1 MLADIVRT
9 DRHNHRQAAGDT
21 DLAGAVKLLARAHQ
35 NLIWE
40 RTRSTNR
47 LRNSLLEFFPA
58 ALEAFDNLASKD
70 ALAVLTKAST
80 PAAAARLSVAQI
92 RSALRAGGRQR
103 NLDTKAAEIQAL
115 LREPHL
121 ETSEAVA
128 GAFGVTTASAVAVI
142 SEINR
147 QVAAIETELANHFE
161 QHPDTDIYLSMPGL
175 GVVLGA
181 RVLGEF
187 GDDPERYAS
196 AKCRRNYAGTS
207 PVTKASGKS
216 RAVLARHV
224 RNRRLYDAIDQ
235 WAFCALQSSP
245 GCRIF
250 YDQKRAAGDL
260 HHQALRALGNRLV
273 AYLHGA
279 LKSRTQYNEHTAWAH
294 RQPQP
299 EPLAA

>member
-1 MLADIVRT
+1 MRREGLQVRFKDILYRDRHNVGGAKSDAGDAKMLADIVRT

-175 GVVLGA
+175 GVVPGCPGA
-181 RVLGEF
+181 RRIRGRPRTL
-187 GDDPERYAS
+187 
-196 AKCRRNYAGTS
+196 
-207 PVTKASGKS
+207 
-216 RAVLARHV
+216 
-224 RNRRLYDAIDQ
+224 RL
-235 WAFCALQSSP
+235 
-245 GCRIF
+245 R
-250 YDQKRAAGDL
+250 
-260 HHQALRALGNRLV
+260 
-273 AYLHGA
+273 
-279 LKSRTQYNEHTAWAH
+279 
-294 RQPQP
+294 
-299 EPLAA
+299 